1 MISMKKLVQ
10 KYGNP
15 LEWDSATKSAL
26 LLCLTLIAH
35 TQYALWAVYQL
46 SVLAPES
53 NQSYVNTDFLSSRI
67 AYFGGVWTLTLSL
80 FLLVLSLRK
89 RLPNSE
95 WYEHLAAQYYS
106 GTLLYCSYIIG
117 TLNIATGVVLAG
129 APVVGFIL
137 FNRRAVVLA
146 FVVSIV
152 GQIFISYMCA
162 WGGWPYAPLV
172 LNFQVAGGMLS
183 HFWFETMYYF
193 AAPHLIFLT
202 VFAYHVLS
210 RWRRRE
216 DEIRLLSLTDPLT
229 HLSNRRSI
237 LSNLNRE
244 HERSR
249 QHGPSLSLLLVDLDH
264 FKKINDT
271 WGHSAGDQVLVEAGK
286 VLKSSVRQNDHVGRY
301 GGEEFLVVLPGTD
314 TEGAYQLAERCR
326 QHLEA
331 LEIDVGTGK
340 PLKVTGSMGLFCNEA
355 NRTITAEQMLHHAD
369 EALYK
374 AKEGG
379 RNCVVRSQGL
389 SGSFT
394 ESDASLQVRG

>member
-1 MISMKKLVQ
+1 MISMKTLLH

-26 LLCLTLIAH
+26 LLCLTLFAH
-35 TQYALWAVYQL
+35 SQYLLWAWYQL
-46 SVLAPES
+46 SVFAPEA
-53 NQSYVNTDFLSSRI
+53 NQHYVNIAFLEPRLSF
-67 AYFGGVWTLTLSL
+67 FGYVWAITLSL

-89 RLPNSE
+89 RYPNSE
-95 WYEHLAAQYYS
+95 WYEHLATQYYS
-106 GTLLYCSYIIG
+106 GTLIYCSYVIG

-146 FVVSIV
+146 FAVSIV

-172 LNFQVAGGMLS
+172 MNFQEAGGVLS

-229 HLSNRRSI
+229 QLSNRRSI
-237 LSNLNRE
+237 LSNLNHE

-249 QHGPSLSLLLVDLDH
+249 RYGASLSLLLVDLDH
-264 FKKINDT
+264 FKKVNDS
-271 WGHSAGDQVLVEAGK
+271 WGHYAGDQVLIEAGK
-286 VLKSSVRQNDHVGRY
+286 ALKCSVRQNDYVGRY
-301 GGEEFLVVLPGTD
+301 GGEEFLVILPDTD

-331 LEIDVGTGK
+331 LEIKVATSK
-340 PLKVTGSMGLFCNEA
+340 PLKVTGSMGLYCNET
-355 NRTITAEQMLHHAD
+355 NRTITAEQMLHYAD

-379 RNCVVRSQGL
+379 RNRVVRSDERVKVVNIADVPTL
-389 SGSFT
+389 
-394 ESDASLQVRG
+394 